1 MMEQKSETKGEGGD
15 SLFFTRRRDI
25 TSEVLAAL
33 YMSVITGIAVTVGPF
48 FVLFP
53 ELGAL
58 AYEVLGRPHGRWGSA
73 PQHLATSPALAGV
86 IGIVVT
92 RHLPYGPSSVL
103 LTVICIIALI
113 SILRSPIGPAIS
125 AGLLPLVLGITSW
138 WYPPA
143 ILFGCS
149 LLTVVL
155 LGWKRTAFPRPAE
168 EPGIPFSLG
177 AVVAG
182 AGEEEPPSLLWRA
195 GPTLLFTMTAVVLV
209 LLTGFRFL
217 LYPPLVVMTY
227 EMFSHPLS
235 CPWAQ
240 RPLHL
245 PVACF
250 LTALVGFGF
259 YCLFGVSVPTA
270 LGSVASGMVVLRLLD
285 LRVPPALAVGLL
297 PLVIESP
304 TIAYPFSVGIGTAL
318 LSVWFLVWQA
328 WAPRLCAWVMPTSA
342 KTALLSLD
350 EEESDVVFK

>member
-1 MMEQKSETKGEGGD
+1 MKQGSETKGEGGGC
-15 SLFFTRRRDI
+15 SLFFTQRRDV
-25 TSEVLAAL
+25 TSEMLAAL

-48 FVLFP
+48 SVLFP

-58 AYEVLGRPHGRWGSA
+58 SYETLGRPYGRWGRA
-73 PQHLATSPALAGV
+73 PLHLATSPALAGM

-92 RHLPYGPSSVL
+92 RYLPYGPSSVL
-103 LTVICIIALI
+103 LTVTCIIALI

-143 ILFGCS
+143 ILFGCL
-149 LLTVVL
+149 LLTVLVL
-155 LGWKRTAFPRPAE
+155 LWKRIAWTRTGDEFSPHPSPIVRASAE
-168 EPGIPFSLG
+168 EE
-177 AVVAG
+177 A
-182 AGEEEPPSLLWRA
+182 PSLPWRA
-195 GPTLLFTMTAVVLV
+195 GPTLAFTLMAVVLV

-217 LYPPLVVMTY
+217 LYPPLVVITY

-240 RPLHL
+240 RPLRL

-250 LTALVGFGF
+250 LAATVGFSW
-259 YCLFGVSVPTA
+259 YCFFGVSVLTA
-270 LGSVASGMVVLRLLD
+270 LSSMASGIVILRLLD
-285 LRVPPALAVGLL
+285 LCVPPALAVALL

-318 LSVWFLVWQA
+318 LSMWFLAWQTWVPRI
-328 WAPRLCAWVMPTSA
+328 WAQVMPTNTKPVLHS
-342 KTALLSLD
+342 LS
-350 EEESDVVFK
+350 EE

>member
-1 MMEQKSETKGEGGD
+1 MMEQRSERKGEGGICA
-15 SLFFTRRRDI
+15 LFFTRRRDV

-33 YMSVITGIAVTVGPF
+33 YMSVIAGIAVTVGPF

-58 AYEVLGRPHGRWGSA
+58 SYETLGRPHGRWGSA
-73 PQHLATSPALAGV
+73 PLHLATSPALAGV

-103 LTVICIIALI
+103 LAVTCIIALI

-125 AGLLPLVLGITSW
+125 AGLLPLALGVTSW

-143 ILFGCS
+143 ILFGCL
-149 LLTVVL
+149 LLTVLVL
-155 LGWKRTAFPRPAE
+155 LWKRLAWARADDEASASPSPVARAAAE
-168 EPGIPFSLG
+168 EE
-177 AVVAG
+177 V
-182 AGEEEPPSLLWRA
+182 PSLPWRA
-195 GPTLLFTMTAVVLV
+195 GPTLIFTLVAVMLV
-209 LLTGFRFL
+209 LLTGLRFL

-227 EMFSHPLS
+227 EMFSHSLS

-240 RPLHL
+240 RPLRL

-250 LTALVGFGF
+250 LTATVGFSW
-259 YCLFGVSVPTA
+259 YYLFGVSVVTA
-270 LGSVASGMVVLRLLD
+270 LGSMASGMVILRLLD
-285 LRVPPALAVGLL
+285 LRVPPALAVALL

-304 TIAYPFSVGIGTAL
+304 TIAYPLSVGIGTAL

-328 WAPRLCAWVMPTSA
+328 WAPRLCTWVVPTNA
-342 KTALLSLD
+342 KPALLSLD
-350 EEESDVVFK
+350 EEERDAAFK